1 MKRLFRIDTILI
13 CGGGTVNWTFIQQG
27 VVDELSL
34 LLAPAADGD
43 PSTPTVFEKSEFLT
57 STAPVEFSLKN
68 VEQLQNSGVRLTY
81 LVK

>member
-1 MKRLFRIDTILI
+1 MIDTILI

-34 LLAPAADGD
+34 ILAPAADGD
-43 PSTPTVFEKSEFLT
+43 PSTPTVFEKSELLT
-57 STAPVEFSLKN
+57 GTTPVEFQLKN
-68 VEQLQNSGVRLTY
+68 VEQLKDSGIRLTY